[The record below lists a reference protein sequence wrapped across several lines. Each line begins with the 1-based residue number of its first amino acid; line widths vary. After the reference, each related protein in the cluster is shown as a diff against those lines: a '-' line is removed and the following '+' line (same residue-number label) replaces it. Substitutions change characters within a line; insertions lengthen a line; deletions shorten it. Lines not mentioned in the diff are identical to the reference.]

1 MLRTFFRTALRNLIK
16 RRWFSL
22 LNVVGLGISLA
33 ACGLIF
39 LYVQD
44 ERAYDRFYPNPDNLY
59 RVGLS
64 FTIGEEDYD
73 WPESSALLAR
83 EMNDNFPK
91 VASVT
96 TMFPAYTYAFRRDE
110 QVRGGFEVIRADS
123 NFFSFFG
130 YTLLYGDANTALKE
144 SHSLVLTESMAR
156 QYADI
161 QSDLIGALLTN
172 DGETYRVTGIMA
184 DPIPQTHLPFDG
196 VISIATLW
204 KQHDYF
210 MNTWQPNG
218 VATYVRLREGAGP
231 TDLQPA
237 FAEVERRYLWPQMAA
252 RNLGVVEERL
262 RAGGERYGYYLEPV
276 ADIHLVR
283 DGYQLYVRLFS
294 AIGLFILL
302 IACTN
307 FVNLATAQAT
317 ERRQEVGVRKVLGA
331 SRRSLVGQFLAE
343 AGVISAVA
351 TLLALLL
358 LGLLLPT
365 FNQLTDKSLG
375 LPLGSPEFLLGI
387 PVVVLTVSLLAGS
400 YPAWIIT
407 AFSPAVALKGKS
419 GQVRSG
425 VSVRDVLIVGQ
436 FVVTAALMIG
446 TLLVYRQSEY
456 QRQLA
461 PGFDKENVLLIRDAY
476 ALGER
481 KATFKQAAQR
491 LSSVVSV
498 SYSYTVPGG
507 MHDGNPVIRV
517 KGQSEGHKLNWF
529 EADED
534 YVPTLGLTLLEGRN
548 FSSAVADDTAR
559 VLINETAARV
569 LGLDEPVG
577 QVLIDLWDDSWEVV
591 GVVQD
596 YHFRSLRH
604 AVEPLIILPSL
615 GNTDDWHT
623 YVSVRYSNAS
633 LAIQQL
639 EKLWNAQ
646 SPDAPFTY
654 TFLDQQFNDLF
665 QTEERLST
673 LGAFFTFLSVTLAAL
688 GLFGLASYTTRQ
700 RTKEIGIRRVLGA
713 SLTNLLMLL
722 SKQYVKLV
730 LIALAIAIPVA
741 NYLITE
747 WLQNFAY
754 PVSVPVWLFAMPGLL
769 VLVLALVSVSVQ
781 TLRAATRNPVDSLRD
796 E

>member
-22 LNVVGLGISLA
+22 LNVVGLGVSLA

-44 ERAYDRFYPNPDNLY
+44 ELSYDRFYPNPDNLY

-96 TMFPAYTYAFRRDE
+96 TVFPAYTYAFRRDE

-184 DPIPQTHLPFDG
+184 DPVPQTHLPFDG

-218 VATYVRLREGAGP
+218 VATYVRLREGASP

-252 RNLGVVEERL
+252 KNLGVVEERL

-343 AGVISAVA
+343 AGVISAAA

-358 LGLLLPT
+358 VGLLLPT

-436 FVVTAALMIG
+436 FIITAALMIG

-481 KATFKQAAQR
+481 KAAFKQAAQQ
-491 LSSVVSV
+491 LSSVASV

-507 MHDGNPVIRV
+507 LHDGNPVVRV
-517 KGQSEGHKLNWF
+517 KGQSEGHKLKRFN
-529 EADED
+529 ADED

-548 FSSAVADDTAR
+548 FSSDDHDTAS
-559 VLINETAARV
+559 VLINQTAVRV
-569 LGLDEPVG
+569 LGLDEPIG
-577 QVLIDLWDDSWEVV
+577 EVLLDQWGHVWEVA
-591 GVVQD
+591 GVIRD
-596 YHFRSLRH
+596 YHFHSLRH
-604 AVEPLIILPSL
+604 QVEPLLISRNKP
-615 GNTDDWHT
+615 DDWNT
-623 YVSVRYSNAS
+623 YVSIRYNNAS
-633 LAIQQL
+633 QAIRQL
-639 EKLWNAQ
+639 EELWNAQ

-673 LGAFFTFLSVTLAAL
+673 LGAFFTFLSVMLAAL

-713 SLTNLLMLL
+713 SLTNLLVLL

-754 PVSVPVWLFAMPGLL
+754 PVSVPVWLFAVPGLL
-769 VLVLALVSVSVQ
+769 VLVLALLSVSVQ
-781 TLRAATRNPVDSLRD
+781 TLCAATRNPVDSLRD